1 VRAIVV
7 DAARFVVCAT
17 VSGVARI
24 WRWGHRGIFGCQTM
38 HNFVYLAQRRSQ
50 EFSCEPNFG
59 GRDPCPLL
67 AAPVATVCLSVGH
80 TGEPR
85 KSGRT
90 DRDEGRLMRTIHQ
103 IGAHWPR
110 LAWPGEYDL
119 ATRCY
124 VMLFQRALENWRKS
138 ALSTARNRQ
147 IKSRKKQKKSLN

>member
-1 VRAIVV
+1 
-7 DAARFVVCAT
+7 
-17 VSGVARI
+17 
-24 WRWGHRGIFGCQTM
+24 M

-80 TGEPR
+80 TGEPCE
-85 KSGRT
+85 SGRT
-90 DRDEGRLMRTIHQ
+90 DRDEGRLVRTIRQ

-138 ALSTARNRQ
+138 A
-147 IKSRKKQKKSLN
+147 